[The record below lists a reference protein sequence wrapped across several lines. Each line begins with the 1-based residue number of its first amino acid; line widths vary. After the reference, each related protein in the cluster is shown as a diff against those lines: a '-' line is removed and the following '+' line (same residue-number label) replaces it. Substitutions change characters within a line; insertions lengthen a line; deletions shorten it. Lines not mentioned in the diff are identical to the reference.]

1 MRVTKLMAAVL
12 IMACMDSAPILAAT
26 FMIGDDD
33 GYGIGVDNNG
43 KHPFGGDPNNFTIY
57 DGRSEAEKAATNGAQ
72 FTDTY
77 STTQPGFSPQAGT
90 VATFIF
96 SGLGNGWTQVSLEFD
111 MADFQAIEFGGAVA
125 VNFNGIAQNWAFTD
139 GFPNTIIRAF
149 NLDQAVLDSI
159 NSKGELVITI
169 DRKSIGDFYGFD
181 YAKLTGTNTN
191 TVNTVPVPAALWLF
205 VSALLGLG
213 PFARRRRSD

>member
-1 MRVTKLMAAVL
+1 MRVTKLMAAAL
-12 IMACMDSAPILAAT
+12 IMACVASDPIHAAT

-33 GYGIGVDNNG
+33 GYGIGIDNNG
-43 KHPFGGDPNNFTIY
+43 KHPFDGKFANY
-57 DGRSEAEKAATNGAQ
+57 DGRSDAEKVAADGAQ

-77 STTQPGFSPQAGT
+77 STTQPGFSPQTGT
-90 VATFIF
+90 IAKFIF
-96 SGLGNGWTQVSLEFD
+96 TGLGNSWTQASLEFD
-111 MADFQAIEFGGAVA
+111 MADFQAIDEFGGAVA

-139 GFPNTIIRAF
+139 GFPNTVIRAF

-181 YAKLTGTNTN
+181 YAKLTGTNT
-191 TVNTVPVPAALWLF
+191 VNAVPVPAALWLF
-205 VSALLGLG
+205 GSALLGLG
-213 PFARRRRSD
+213 PFARRRRSV